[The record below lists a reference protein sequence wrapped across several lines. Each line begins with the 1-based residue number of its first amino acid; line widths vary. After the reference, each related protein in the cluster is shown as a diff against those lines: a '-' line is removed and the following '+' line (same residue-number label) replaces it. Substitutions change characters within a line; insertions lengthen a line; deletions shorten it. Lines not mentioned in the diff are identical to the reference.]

1 MWFVPLQSIIRER
14 TMRLGQLARKLEV
27 KSADIVSYLASEH
40 KAEISAH
47 PNSKVDDKL
56 VPAVSQ
62 HFKVVADDSIAEE
75 VNATIKH
82 VVEAPVKKGKIKEIK
97 APKALKNVKEV
108 NEVSAPKNKIDENG
122 EEIINPAPEFEE
134 AIDYDNA
141 EHIETVKPEELAGLK
156 VVDKIDLP
164 PPPPPKMIEVD
175 GVMMEESEFKN
186 QKAEEHKQRK
196 LARKASIDAGYAK
209 RPKKEKDEPI
219 NSEFNAKN
227 KFATEKDK
235 KKEDQDFDKRL
246 KKKQEQIAKKRKE
259 HYANNIAS
267 KDSMPKKKKK
277 EKVQIHDPLFSDELI
292 DENVEVTA
300 PKIDEPQLSGL
311 AKLWKWFNT

>member
-1 MWFVPLQSIIRER
+1 MWFVPLHSIIRER

-27 KSADIVSYLASEH
+27 KSADIVSYLANEH

-56 VPAVSQ
+56 VSAVSK
-62 HFKVVADDSIAEE
+62 HFLVDKGDSIANQVGAANKDTAE
-75 VNATIKH
+75 TPIKT
-82 VVEAPVKKGKIKEIK
+82 EKIKDLK
-97 APKALKNVKEV
+97 VPKKVKEV
-108 NEVSAPKNKIDENG
+108 NKVVSPKNKIDENG

-141 EHIETVKPEELAGLK
+141 EHIETIKPEELAGLK

-175 GVMMEESEFKN
+175 GVMMEESEFKKK
-186 QKAEEHKQRK
+186 KAEEHKQRK
-196 LARKASIDAGYAK
+196 MARKASIEAGYAK
-209 RPKKEKDEPI
+209 RSKKDKDEVR
-219 NSEFNAKN
+219 NLEFNAKN

-235 KKEDQDFDKRL
+235 KKEDQEFDKRL

-259 HYANNIAS
+259 HYAKNNAK
-267 KDSMPKKKKK
+267 KDSIPKKKKK
-277 EKVQIHDPLFSDELI
+277 EKIQNYDPLFSDELI
-292 DENVEVTA
+292 DEQVEVTT
-300 PKIDEPQLSGL
+300 PKIEEPQISGL

>member
-56 VPAVSQ
+56 VPAISK
-62 HFKVVADDSIAEE
+62 HFKVVADDSMAEE
-75 VNATIKH
+75 VNATHKDLA
-82 VVEAPVKKGKIKEIK
+82 ETAVKKEKVKELK
-97 APKALKNVKEV
+97 APKALKKA
-108 NEVSAPKNKIDENG
+108 NEVDEVTAPKNKIDENG

-175 GVMMEESEFKN
+175 GVMIEESEFKN
-186 QKAEEHKQRK
+186 KKAEEHKQRK
-196 LARKASIDAGYAK
+196 LARKASIAAGYAK

-219 NSEFNAKN
+219 NSEFNAEN

-235 KKEDQDFDKRL
+235 KKEDQEFDKRL
-246 KKKQEQIAKKRKE
+246 KKKKEQIAKKRKE
-259 HYANNIAS
+259 HYANNIA
-267 KDSMPKKKKK
+267 KNDSIPKKKKK
-277 EKVQIHDPLFSDELI
+277 EKVKLHDPLFSDELI
-292 DENVEVTA
+292 DEQVEVTA
-300 PKIDEPQLSGL
+300 PKIKEPQLSGL